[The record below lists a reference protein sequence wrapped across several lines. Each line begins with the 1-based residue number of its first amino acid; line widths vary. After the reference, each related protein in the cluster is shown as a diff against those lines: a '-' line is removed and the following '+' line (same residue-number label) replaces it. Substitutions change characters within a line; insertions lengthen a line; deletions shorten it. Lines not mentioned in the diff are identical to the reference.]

1 MRMVAIPATFK
12 SMNIAFLFSLM
23 CASALLMG
31 CGSPTKLF
39 AAEPSTPLTGTEWT
53 LVELDGKPVAIT
65 DGMRTPTL
73 QLDSTN
79 KRVSGTSGINRYFG
93 GYESKGAALKF
104 GPFAG
109 TKIGGPPAAMA
120 VERAFLKA
128 LASVS
133 SWNITSNRLA
143 LKAGDETVLHFQ
155 AK

>member
-1 MRMVAIPATFK
+1 
-12 SMNIAFLFSLM
+12 MNIVFLFSLT

-31 CGSPTKLF
+31 CVSPAKLS
-39 AAEPSTPLTGTEWT
+39 AAEPSTPLTGTEWR

-65 DGMRTPTL
+65 DGLRTPTL
-73 QLDSTN
+73 QLDSTTM
-79 KRVSGTSGINRYFG
+79 RASGTSGINRYFG

-128 LASVS
+128 LAGVS
-133 SWNITSNRLA
+133 SWNVTSNRLA
-143 LKAGDETVLHFQ
+143 LKAGDETVLRFSTSL
-155 AK
+155 AP